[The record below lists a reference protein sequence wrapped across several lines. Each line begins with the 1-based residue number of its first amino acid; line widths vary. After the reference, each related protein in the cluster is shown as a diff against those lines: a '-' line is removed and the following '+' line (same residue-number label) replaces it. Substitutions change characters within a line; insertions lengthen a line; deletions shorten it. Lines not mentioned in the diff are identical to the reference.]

1 MNDEIK
7 IENLKKI
14 SMSFEAGSSE
24 KDMDLIH
31 DPLFFEFIYGIG
43 KEGLV
48 PFENE
53 IYGKK
58 QGDIIGLA
66 IPINDI
72 DRFFGHIPFP
82 IWKIFKKPEKLF
94 IKMKVEKIVPAE
106 GSEVVKAISAIV
118 DECSCGCG
126 CGDSACPPSQD
137 PRLIG

>member
-1 MNDEIK
+1 MNEEIK

-14 SMSFEAGSSE
+14 SMSFEAGTSE
-24 KDMDLIH
+24 KEMDLISV
-31 DPLFFEFIYGIG
+31 PVFFEFIYGIG

-58 QGDIIGLA
+58 EGDITGFA

-72 DRFFGHIPFP
+72 DRFFAHIPFP

-94 IKMKVEKIVPAE
+94 IKMKVEKIISAD
-106 GSEVVKAISAIV
+106 GSEVVKAISEIV
-118 DECSCGCG
+118 EGCSCGCG
-126 CGDSACPPSQD
+126 CCD
-137 PRLIG
+137 